1 MHRLFFLP
9 QLRGV
14 PLPSRILCGRSPP
27 GSWKGRRP
35 DQDAVEDPAP
45 ESWPTAAGADQAA
58 QAAAGRLRAPGE
70 SRCHYVHSQEDES
83 GRGRLRPSRIPPGSW
98 KASGRIGKTR
108 EIQRRKAGRRQ
119 RAQIRPLRL
128 PQAVSE
134 RRESPSAIMATVRKM
149 KAAAGVSGNRGS
161 TPGSW
166 KASGGTERPGHCAD
180 PSAVADP
187 RCREDGQRQRAQIRP
202 RRPSIIHF
210 DNISIASFFPSGLSC
225 INRET
230 ISRILDE

>member
-83 GRGRLRPSRIPPGSW
+83 GRGRLRPSRIHAGSW

-134 RRESPSAIMATVRKM
+134 RRESPAAIMSTVRKM
-149 KAAAGVSGNRGS
+149 KAAEGVSGRRGS
-161 TPGSW
+161 RREAGRLQAGQKGQATARIPQLSRIHAAG
-166 KASGGTERPGHCAD
+166 KTASGSGRRSDRAD
-180 PSAVADP
+180 
-187 RCREDGQRQRAQIRP
+187 RLL
-202 RRPSIIHF
+202 F
-210 DNISIASFFPSGLSC
+210 ISTTYQLPLFSP
-225 INRET
+225 
-230 ISRILDE
+230 LD